1 MKDVIEKI
9 TLEINFDSEKKA
21 KESLPLLEKSLTN
34 LETFLEIPSTSEIII
49 IPEIKI
55 HLKDLPEGEFVK
67 ILERELSKKIIAEVQ
82 KNAGPSN
89 STKEKNQKLSQNIE
103 QILR

>member
-9 TLEINFDSEKKA
+9 TLEISFDSEKKA

-34 LETFLEIPSTSEIII
+34 LETFLEIPDTSEIII

-67 ILERELSKKIIAEVQ
+67 ILEQELIKKIIAEVQ
-82 KNAGPSN
+82 KNASPRN
-89 STKEKNQKLSQNIE
+89 STKELLERSGV
-103 QILR
+103 LA